1 MNQRAEHNCQMS
13 TDNRQLSLQCND
25 IYALGIE
32 FENARDLYHA
42 AEKVRDAGY
51 KKWDTYSP
59 FPIHGMDEA
68 MGLQKSWLSALV
80 FIGGLTG
87 FTLAVSLEFGTSS
100 FLYPLVVAG
109 KPTNL
114 FTIPAFFPIM
124 FELTILFSALTATFG
139 MFALN
144 GLPRWNH
151 PNFNWDRFK
160 KVTEDKFFII
170 IEASDKKFSLKET
183 TAFLNSLGGNHLTAI
198 HEDEEKDCRL

>member
-1 MNQRAEHNCQMS
+1 MERITNSKMNMS
-13 TDNRQLSLQCND
+13 TSTIAIAGPAQAQLFG
-25 IYALGIE
+25 LGIE
-32 FENARDLYHA
+32 FQSARDLYHA
-42 AEKVRDAGY
+42 AQKVRDAGY
-51 KKWDTYSP
+51 TRWDTYSP

-80 FIGGLTG
+80 FIGGLVG
-87 FTLAVSLEFGTSS
+87 LSSALLLEFGTSS

-151 PNFNWDRFK
+151 PVFNWDRFM
-160 KVTEDKFFII
+160 KVTEDKFFIA
-170 IEASDKKFSLKET
+170 IEASDKKFSLEET
-183 TAFLNSLGGNHLTAI
+183 TALLNSLGGSHLTAI
-198 HEDEEKDCRL
+198 HHDAEVEP